1 MARCTNFEFF
11 FGPERCERHILYGQ
25 IILLFRKIGKLIDC
39 PQISMARRRIF
50 WLSFF
55 CFFFPIENTAR
66 PQYYVLILKLKQISI
81 SIQYCAIPGIGQK
94 QRCDHNAP
102 T

>member
-39 PQISMARRRIF
+39 PQILRPDDEF
-50 WLSFF
+50 FGSFF
-55 CFFFPIENTAR
+55 GSFFFYQKTDR
-66 PQYYVLILKLKQISI
+66 PQY
-81 SIQYCAIPGIGQK
+81 
-94 QRCDHNAP
+94 
-102 T
+102 